1 MPNGVLKE
9 ITPDD
14 RSYYMA
20 SDITALLGISKSKVF
35 LRGSTKPKG
44 CIW

>member
-20 SDITALLGISKSKVF
+20 SDITALLGITACG
-35 LRGSTKPKG
+35 LAGRYD
-44 CIW
+44 